1 MEKVSGRKVLCV
13 ILMVAVYLISLVSSL
28 ILFVSGSKILTFV
41 VASVVFAATLVIF
54 LILRDGEAAMAVI
67 AGMTQW
73 FTVVVACI
81 GGGMIFTVV
90 AFVFGIFILYTVGMN
105 YLDGRIWYRQDL
117 SCGKRGLF
125 IAKKMEPRDASLVA
139 TPEILLRKIGN

>member
-13 ILMVAVYLISLVSSL
+13 ILMVAVYLVSLVSSL
-28 ILFVSGSKILTFV
+28 ILFVSGSKVLTFV

-105 YLDGRIWYRQDL
+105 YLDGRI
-117 SCGKRGLF
+117 
-125 IAKKMEPRDASLVA
+125 
-139 TPEILLRKIGN
+139 